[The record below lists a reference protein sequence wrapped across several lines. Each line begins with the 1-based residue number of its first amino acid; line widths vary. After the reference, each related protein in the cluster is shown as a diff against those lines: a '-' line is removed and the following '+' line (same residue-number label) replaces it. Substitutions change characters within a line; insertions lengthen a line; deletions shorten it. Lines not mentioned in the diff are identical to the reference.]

1 MNTPISSL
9 TTSNTTIAS
18 LPHQRDESSDH
29 FSQYR
34 IKSSNET
41 LHPDT
46 QSSLHSSK
54 SRSTISKAEQ
64 QKIVCAIS
72 EARGISPTV
81 GLAFVSI
88 TNGEAVLSQIC
99 DNQFYVRSLNKL
111 EAFGPTDILIV
122 STHGPPNPK
131 SKMYSVIEENIP
143 WARLITIDR
152 KYWSET
158 AGLDYIQK
166 LAFHGDVEAINVA
179 VAGNYFATC
188 CFAAA
193 LKYID
198 LSLSLTFAFHSLR
211 IKYQASEGSMMIDL
225 STVQSLELIQNVHDS
240 KSKDCLFGLLNDTLT
255 PMGTRLLR
263 SSILQPS
270 TQANVLTQR
279 YEALEEL
286 ISKEDVFLQTRQA
299 LKSVYDIER
308 LLSSVS
314 ELIDQLIVIPTQ
326 PDIRYSEQLI
336 NHILMLKSFVEL
348 IPPIRDALGG
358 ARSDLLSTIRDY
370 CCPENIERTLQFIK
384 EVINDDVTY
393 QKTPLDLRNQRTY
406 AVKSGVSGLLDVAR
420 QTFKEATED
429 VHQHV
434 LELNQSLEINAE
446 IRYDNSRKYYL
457 RILEDSF
464 NGIPP
469 PEVLINCYRI
479 KGYMECQTL
488 DLVKLNQRIEDS
500 HQEVILMSDKTI
512 QELVN
517 NIREE
522 IPILFRVCE
531 SIAML
536 DMITAFGQIATTN
549 DYVRPEITEC
559 IAIKSG
565 RHPIR
570 EKVHPEKFIANDV
583 YASSQKRFQIIT
595 GCNMS
600 GKSTYIRSI
609 ALMAVMAQIGS
620 FIPASYASF
629 PLIDQLFAR
638 VSKDD
643 SNEANV
649 STFASEMRETAFI
662 LRLAKI
668 QKPKVHEDKKMK
680 LIFLIRNIDA
690 NSLAI
695 FDELGR
701 GTSSRDGLAIALSI
715 SEALIESRAMI
726 WFATHFRELAQILS
740 ERAGVVNLHL
750 SVDMSK
756 ENTMTMLYKIEEGYM
771 KEEHYGLA
779 LARVVDLPLQVLEV
793 AESVSKALDAQAAA
807 KKKSSKAFAVVRRR
821 KLVLGLVEALKQ
833 AESGSLAGKALMS
846 WLQRLQNEFIHR
858 MEEIETD
865 VTIIDTQDTT
875 TDEETVADTVTEDDL

>member
-1 MNTPISSL
+1 MNTPKSSL
-9 TTSNTTIAS
+9 TTSNTTSAS

-29 FSQYR
+29 FSQCR
-34 IKSSNET
+34 IKSTNGT

-54 SRSTISKAEQ
+54 SRSTIGKAEQ

-308 LLSSVS
+308 LLSS
-314 ELIDQLIVIPTQ
+314 LIVIPTQ

-384 EVINDDVTY
+384 GVINDDVTY

-464 NGIPP
+464 NGSPP

-517 NIREE
+517 NIRGE

-536 DMITAFGQIATTN
+536 DMIAAFGQIATTN

-609 ALMAVMAQIGS
+609 ALMAIMAQIGS

-643 SNEANV
+643 SNEGNV

-662 LRLAKI
+662 L
-668 QKPKVHEDKKMK
+668 
-680 LIFLIRNIDA
+680 RNIDA

-779 LARVVDLPLQVLEV
+779 LAKVVDLPLQVLEV